1 MKRDI
6 ITSIIGIIVFTVLL
20 GFVYPLAITGI
31 SQVAFP
37 GDANGQQIKLNG
49 RVIGSKIIGQNFG
62 TPVRE
67 KNGKVKEVKGAVV
80 TEPDPRYFQSR
91 PSATEGGAYNAA
103 ASTFSNRGPNSVK
116 TKEADEENIKAY
128 LELNKNPAT
137 KVEYDPGL
145 TAAKIPV
152 DAVNTSASNL
162 DPEISQANAWIQA
175 HRVAAVRHLSL
186 ATVNGLIA
194 KYTDSRGLGFSGEP
208 GVNVLELNLA
218 LDRLTGQTSAST
230 GAHPG
235 AGSGGAAGSGGNA

>member
-6 ITSIIGIIVFTVLL
+6 VTAVIGMVVFTILL
-20 GFVYPLAITGI
+20 GLVYPLFITGV

-37 GDANGQQIKLNG
+37 GNANGQKVYVDGKL
-49 RVIGSKIIGQNFG
+49 VGSKLIGQNFG
-62 TPVRE
+62 TPVLE

-80 TEPDPRYFQSR
+80 TEADPKYFQSR

-116 TKEADEENIKAY
+116 TKEADEENIKEY

-137 KVEYDPGL
+137 KAEYDPGL
-145 TAAKIPV
+145 TVAKIPV

-162 DPEISQANAWIQA
+162 DPEISPANAWIQA
-175 HRVAAVRHLSL
+175 YRIAAKRQLSL

-218 LDRLTGQTSAST
+218 LDRLTGGT
-230 GAHPG
+230 P
-235 AGSGGAAGSGGNA
+235 

>member
-1 MKRDI
+1 MRRDI
-6 ITSIIGIIVFTVLL
+6 VTSVIGIIVFTVLL
-20 GFVYPLAITGI
+20 GLVYPLVITGV

-37 GDANGQQIKLNG
+37 GNANGQKVYVGGKL
-49 RVIGSKIIGQNFG
+49 VGSKIIGQNFG
-62 TPVRE
+62 TPVLE

-80 TEPDPRYFQSR
+80 TKPDPRYFQSR

-116 TKEADEENIKAY
+116 TKEADEENIKEY
-128 LELNKNPAT
+128 LELNKP
-137 KVEYDPGL
+137 YDPGL
-145 TAAKIPV
+145 TVARIPV

-175 HRVAAVRHLSL
+175 HRIAAKRDLSL

-218 LDRLTGQTSAST
+218 LDRL
-230 GAHPG
+230 
-235 AGSGGAAGSGGNA
+235 SGGTP